1 VIEAAR
7 IFYEKGASP
16 RHIRAQLTNNVV
28 FGGSLGAD
36 TILAAAYD
44 FCASTDHNSAIY
56 AELWAI
62 KACSSRAFFP
72 WNADLKNYSFPE
84 HLAGVVNPTNGDV
97 DRAEL
102 DKRLKEIQPY
112 VNV

>member
-1 VIEAAR
+1 MKAAIVVLSDPKGGDEALGR
-7 IFYEKGASP
+7 
-16 RHIRAQLTNNVV
+16 V
-28 FGGSLGAD
+28 FNA
-36 TILAAAYD
+36 LAAAYD

-62 KACSSRAFFP
+62 KACSSKAFFP

-84 HLAGVVNPTNGDV
+84 HLAGIVNPTNGDV

-102 DKRLKEIQPY
+102 DKRLQEIQPY